1 MSNGEKEMDG
11 TSDTVGERGSLM
23 NLRGVKKH
31 RRKRRED
38 EVLRQ
43 RKRGVRSGVGWVSTL
58 RKRPKH

>member
-1 MSNGEKEMDG
+1 MDG